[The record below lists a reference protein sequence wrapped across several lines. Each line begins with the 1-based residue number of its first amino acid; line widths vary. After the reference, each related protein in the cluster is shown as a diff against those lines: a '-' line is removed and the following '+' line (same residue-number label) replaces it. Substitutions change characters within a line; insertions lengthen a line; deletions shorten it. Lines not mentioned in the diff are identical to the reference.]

1 MSAKTVIQKFGGVRS
16 MAAKMTEVGQVQKLR
31 HRRVPPTTVQY
42 WSDEDVI
49 PSGRQ
54 DHVLRTAR
62 YFNIEMEPAELLAVS
77 PEESTAA

>member
-16 MAAKMTEVGQVQKLR
+16 MAAKMTEVGQAQELR
-31 HRRVPPTTVQY
+31 HKRVPPTTVQY

-62 YFNIEMEPAELLAVS
+62 YFNIDMEPAEMLAVS
-77 PEESTAA
+77 NESTAA